1 MGALKTNRFIYSVHT
16 SSKKKKTLWNLKIK
30 IDLIHVHNNQNHL
43 KKGRIKIK
51 KILDLF
57 SNKVQNLNDN
67 IY

>member
-16 SSKKKKTLWNLKIK
+16 SRKKKKTLWK